1 MCQNTCYNNL
11 ILANRDVEHILVG
24 THVHR
29 FTHTRA
35 RVVETDKTEKNHLGA
50 RAQDALA
57 AVFADFKYQVC

>member
-1 MCQNTCYNNL
+1 MYQHTCNISF
-11 ILANRDVEHILVG
+11 ILANRDVVHILVG
-24 THVHR
+24 THVHT
-29 FTHTRA
+29 FTHTHA